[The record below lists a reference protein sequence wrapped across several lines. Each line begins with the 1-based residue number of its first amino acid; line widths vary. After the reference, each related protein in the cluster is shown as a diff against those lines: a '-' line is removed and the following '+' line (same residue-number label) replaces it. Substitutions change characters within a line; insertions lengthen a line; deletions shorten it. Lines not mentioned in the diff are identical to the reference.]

1 MKRIKKQLIGSLIVN
16 VLSFAFLSYI
26 FISLMIAKQDYDV
39 ILLYA
44 LSCFFM
50 IVWIVLSL
58 FTKRIHHFLYRNLHK
73 SFKLTW
79 QEDVFGAEIASE
91 ENSFNYTKS
100 ILYFFPYISYLF
112 LSIGLFILYL
122 S

>member
-1 MKRIKKQLIGSLIVN
+1 MKRIKKQLIGSLIVY

-44 LSCFFM
+44 SSCFFM
-50 IVWIVLSL
+50 IAWIVLSL
-58 FTKRIHHFLYRNLHK
+58 FTKRIHHYLYKGLHK
-73 SFKLTW
+73 SFRLSL
-79 QEDVFGAEIASE
+79 QEDVFDAEIASE

-100 ILYFFPYISYLF
+100 ILYFFPYVSYLF
-112 LSIGLFILYL
+112 LSIGLFVLYL

>member
-1 MKRIKKQLIGSLIVN
+1 MKKIKKQLIGSLIVN

-58 FTKRIHHFLYRNLHK
+58 FTKRIHHFLYKKLHK
-73 SFKLTW
+73 SFRLSW
-79 QEDVFGAEIASE
+79 QEDVFDAEIASE

-100 ILYFFPYISYLF
+100 ILNFFPYVSFLF